1 MALGFEVPKEAPS
14 MAYNLGKVLQVDG
27 ALQETPYLV
36 EVFILEKN
44 R

>member
-14 MAYNLGKVLQVDG
+14 MAYTGKCYKWMGLFRNPVLSG
-27 ALQETPYLV
+27 
-36 EVFILEKN
+36 VFILEKN